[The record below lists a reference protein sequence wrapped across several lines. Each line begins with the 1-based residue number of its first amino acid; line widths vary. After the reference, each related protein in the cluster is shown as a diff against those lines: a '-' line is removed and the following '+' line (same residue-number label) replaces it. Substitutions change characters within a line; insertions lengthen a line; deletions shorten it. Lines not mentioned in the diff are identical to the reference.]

1 MVRSFHYAARVALAD
16 EGDGTRRRP
25 SASGNGRAWAL
36 FWRHWVS
43 AAFLQAYFSTVNP
56 GLLPAD
62 RDGVRVLLDVSLF
75 ERTLYEL
82 GYETGLTG
90 CISR

>member
-1 MVRSFHYAARVALAD
+1 
-16 EGDGTRRRP
+16 
-25 SASGNGRAWAL
+25 
-36 FWRHWVS
+36 
-43 AAFLQAYFSTVNP
+43 VNP